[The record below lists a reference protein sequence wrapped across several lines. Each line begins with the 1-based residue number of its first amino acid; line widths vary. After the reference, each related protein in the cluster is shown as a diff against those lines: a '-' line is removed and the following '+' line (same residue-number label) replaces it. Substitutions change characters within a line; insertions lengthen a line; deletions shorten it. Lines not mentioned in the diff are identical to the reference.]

1 MSVVAL
7 PSDQLPSEWWER
19 VAAGLNEALFGRAG
33 TQRVMGVVLLGL
45 GVASIVTVVTND
57 DLLEG
62 AKVWLACVL
71 MLVGWTLLMV
81 TRTVRLT
88 SVLRLFSAAMV
99 WSVVIAWLSVRWS
112 TRGFLTES
120 SAGPGIAIAGL
131 VEETFKLLPL
141 ALLAVVAPGRVRRF
155 TVADWLCCGLALGM
169 GFQAAE
175 DFVRQAT
182 YEPGL
187 FDLLEGRPWK
197 YGWTLFGGT
206 FDYNET
212 QFAGHHITTALAA
225 AGIGFA
231 VVASM
236 RRRRWWPV
244 VWLVPLAFW
253 VLVVCDHLAFNAT
266 VQNPAYRDSV
276 VSPIPQFVHSVWS
289 ATGYGFNRGWLL
301 AGFALV
307 AAAAFPPASRWER
320 VVRAVAER
328 LVAAVRD
335 VLQRWWGA
343 LGALATAPTGRVSS
357 MLAAVEACQ
366 LGREQRASGDSV
378 GGRRVTRWVSV
389 VVGVAAGVVSVQL
402 AIVLA
407 QRIGGVLDAR
417 GERSWFAD
425 LLEALLDMWDDLG
438 PGGQIGLLALGVTM
452 MLLPGSII
460 VLGGWSVAGVG
471 VVGATTVVVPAA
483 VGTAGAVIAGTSIG
497 LAMADAAQPGA
508 GRNRDDGGSDDG
520 AARRQERL
528 EELSRDPDHG
538 GSPNPKSKH
547 EAEVGLRLEEDGQLK
562 GPIRRD
568 PSGNAEFIDGAS
580 QQWDVKG
587 FHSGYENRYDFD
599 VAMTAI
605 ERELATG
612 ENVVLDTTYL
622 SPQHVD
628 ELMAGVQSRSDWV
641 GRIVWYRP

>member
-1 MSVVAL
+1 MV
-7 PSDQLPSEWWER
+7 
-19 VAAGLNEALFGRAG
+19 GGCGRPA
-33 TQRVMGVVLLGL
+33 
-45 GVASIVTVVTND
+45 
-57 DLLEG
+57 
-62 AKVWLACVL
+62 
-71 MLVGWTLLMV
+71 
-81 TRTVRLT
+81 
-88 SVLRLFSAAMV
+88 
-99 WSVVIAWLSVRWS
+99 
-112 TRGFLTES
+112 
-120 SAGPGIAIAGL
+120 
-131 VEETFKLLPL
+131 
-141 ALLAVVAPGRVRRF
+141 
-155 TVADWLCCGLALGM
+155 
-169 GFQAAE
+169 FQAAE

-497 LAMADAAQPGA
+497 LAMADAAQPGGGA
-508 GRNRDDGGSDDG
+508 RDDVEDTQNVDG
-520 AARRQERL
+520 DPIKGPVTPTEAKELA
-528 EELSRDPDHG
+528 EELGYAKTNHRSHGQVVYRRGKSFISRDVDGHNG
-538 GSPNPKSKH
+538 GVWKEASSPEGLVSKTTRNGTFN
-547 EAEVGLRLEEDGQLK
+547 ADLTVRLGD
-562 GPIRRD
+562 
-568 PSGNAEFIDGAS
+568 
-580 QQWDVKG
+580 
-587 FHSGYENRYDFD
+587 
-599 VAMTAI
+599 
-605 ERELATG
+605 
-612 ENVVLDTTYL
+612 
-622 SPQHVD
+622 
-628 ELMAGVQSRSDWV
+628 
-641 GRIVWYRP
+641 